1 LRILLDENFPLALY
15 RSLQAEAQ
23 QIEHI
28 ITLGRRGATD
38 QQIRELL
45 DDRDLLFLTHDE
57 DFLFGEPT
65 GAVVVLSRVRQ
76 SRPLTERVG
85 IWRRGILDLERYPS
99 SERRFELMD
108 DGSLVPW
115 EEGPGRSWTAKLP
128 RTRSNATDS

>member
-1 LRILLDENFPLALY
+1 MKILHENFPLALY
-15 RSLQAEAQ
+15 RSLRAEGQ
-23 QIEHI
+23 QVEHI
-28 ITLGRRGATD
+28 ITLGRRGAHD

-45 DDRDLLFLTHDE
+45 DDTDLLFLTQDE
-57 DFLFGEPT
+57 DFLFGELT

-85 IWRRGILDLERYPS
+85 IWRRGILDLERNPR

-115 EEGPGRSWTAKLP
+115 EQGPGRSWTTKLSSP
-128 RTRSNATDS
+128 T